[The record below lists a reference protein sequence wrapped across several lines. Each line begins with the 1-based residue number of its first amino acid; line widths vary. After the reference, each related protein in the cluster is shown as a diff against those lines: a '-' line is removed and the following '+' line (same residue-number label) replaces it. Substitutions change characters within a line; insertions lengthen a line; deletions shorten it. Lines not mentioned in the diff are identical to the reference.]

1 MRFYIAEFTC
11 NLIQQKKK
19 VLSSSSPSS
28 FFVEQC
34 HTNVFNLIMMCVN
47 VNPIKKWFF
56 FGKRKKTSERA
67 FIKLWIFFGTTWHRR
82 KNNFPK
88 KISTLNR
95 ECLPTGEKN
104 EKKIQFCCCVC
115 RCCVRCNI
123 VVLLN
128 RQRRRLFVHR
138 HDDEDDDYGARTLPT
153 LTMIIIYL
161 TRQPD
166 ESHYSRPHNRRL
178 SRLEWKTFDFFFTH
192 EKSNFHR
199 RQRQMRR
206 KKSFSSSHFHTHNFH
221 SIP

>member
-1 MRFYIAEFTC
+1 MWIP
-11 NLIQQKKK
+11 LK
-19 VLSSSSPSS
+19 SD
-28 FFVEQC
+28 
-34 HTNVFNLIMMCVN
+34 
-47 VNPIKKWFF
+47 FF
-56 FGKRKKTSERA
+56 FRKSLKNLRTGIYQTLY
-67 FIKLWIFFGTTWHRR
+67 FFFGTTRHRR

-88 KISTLNR
+88 KKFFTKSWVSPDWWR
-95 ECLPTGEKN
+95 EW
-104 EKKIQFCCCVC
+104 KKIQFCCCVC

-166 ESHYSRPHNRRL
+166 ESHYSATQ
-178 SRLEWKTFDFFFTH
+178 STTLETRVENIWIFIFFHSWKIQFSSSTTTD
-192 EKSNFHR
+192 EE
-199 RQRQMRR
+199 